1 MTTSQ
6 TRSASILPNTTR
18 SPLLVLPP
26 ETFLQICKSLSP
38 ADLLS
43 LSTVCKTFYNDLC
56 HNDSITI
63 QEIWRKSRLDYIPCR
78 ELGPLEGMTE
88 RDYIKFL
95 MEDKCGFCGVK
106 NRVTRIYWE
115 RGVRACLGCF
125 REKTIHEDSL
135 SYIKNINPNMI
146 TFLSSSTHK
155 DGNKNW
161 RYWFN
166 QVQSKN
172 NEFQLLS
179 QSERDDW
186 IKRQSFIFAQREQ
199 QLALRRQEDDRCRE
213 HVLIERRKA
222 INSKLEE
229 MCSLKNPDGSQK
241 YTRFILDMCPS
252 LERCYKYERPFN
264 ERGWIILKPKLI
276 KEYHEITERLVVSSD
291 DGSSSR
297 DDESSDDESDARMA
311 MFFLAYALNSLVNHS

>member
-1 MTTSQ
+1 M
-6 TRSASILPNTTR
+6 NTTIR
-18 SPLLVLPP
+18 SSLLTLPP

-56 HNDSITI
+56 HSDSITI
-63 QEIWRKSRLDYIPCR
+63 QEIWRQSRLEHIPCR

-88 RDYIKFL
+88 RDYIRFL

-115 RGVRACLGCF
+115 RGVRA
-125 REKTIHEDSL
+125 
-135 SYIKNINPNMI
+135 Y
-146 TFLSSSTHK
+146 
-155 DGNKNW
+155 GNKNW

-172 NEFQLLS
+172 TEFQLLS
-179 QSERDDW
+179 QQERDDW
-186 IKRQSFIFAQREQ
+186 VKQQSLVFSQREQ
-199 QLALRRQEDDRCRE
+199 QLILRRQEDDKCRE

-229 MCSLKNPDGSQK
+229 MCSLKNPDGSQ
-241 YTRFILDMCPS
+241 
-252 LERCYKYERPFN
+252 
-264 ERGWIILKPKLI
+264 
-276 KEYHEITERLVVSSD
+276 
-291 DGSSSR
+291 
-297 DDESSDDESDARMA
+297 
-311 MFFLAYALNSLVNHS
+311 